1 MIRYEDNAEC
11 IREMREL
18 TEMGSAFYAESGV
31 LLKLVGVLRAADIYL
46 NPDKRYIFRYL
57 PVPHIPEL
65 ESADT

>member
-1 MIRYEDNAEC
+1 
-11 IREMREL
+11 MREL

-65 ESADT
+65 ESADP